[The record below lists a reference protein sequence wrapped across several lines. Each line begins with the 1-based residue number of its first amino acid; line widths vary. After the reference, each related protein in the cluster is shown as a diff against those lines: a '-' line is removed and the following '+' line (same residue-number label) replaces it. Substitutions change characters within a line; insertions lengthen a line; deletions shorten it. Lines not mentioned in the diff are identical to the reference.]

1 MRNFRG
7 HLLKP
12 TADSAG
18 KPSVAGQPDI
28 GQVPIFVQSTE
39 ELHRSTGYWIV
50 ATGRPGQANPRRGP
64 LPLASA
70 LLANAMGGQPT
81 AGFGRS
87 THRCCKVT
95 ITRAGY

>member
-39 ELHRSTGYWIV
+39 ELHRSTGIGLSQPDAQDRQIPGEAPYLWR
-50 ATGRPGQANPRRGP
+50 RPY
-64 LPLASA
+64 LPTRWAVSQRLDSGVR
-70 LLANAMGGQPT
+70 LT
-81 AGFGRS
+81 AAA
-87 THRCCKVT
+87 K
-95 ITRAGY
+95 